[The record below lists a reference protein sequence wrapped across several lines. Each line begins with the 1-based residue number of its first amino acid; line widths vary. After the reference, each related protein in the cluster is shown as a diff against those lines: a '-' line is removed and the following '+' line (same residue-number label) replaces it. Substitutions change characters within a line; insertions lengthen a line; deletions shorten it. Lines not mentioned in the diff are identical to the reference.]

1 MTKITTAE
9 ELDALPVGSVVRDRD
24 RDEWTKR
31 ATPPVWVTP
40 ETRPF
45 AFGSED
51 VARIWAPLTLVSR
64 PDAPTAVVVK
74 RFGDYDLALHVD
86 GSVTWRDTGRVPV
99 LPAAPAAEDR
109 ECRDCGRSDGGCDRD
124 VEGAPVVSAEQRAA
138 LIRDARQTARFL
150 TGCIESGNPALA
162 RSALRNAAE
171 SLVPLVVR
179 LADALAAAG
188 PLVTPEH
195 DAQVAARAS
204 FSAWHH
210 GWAAGWKDHQRRTD
224 DLDAYAQEGST
235 PNPYRIERQDVTR

>member
-1 MTKITTAE
+1 MNEKITTAE

-124 VEGAPVVSAEQRAA
+124 VEGAPVVSAEAAEDYAAGRWCGECRHGVVEDPPCCTPCPCCGGHSGEHQPAPVVSAEQVEAAWESAAYLVVDDPNGPEFGVVHLPFSQKDRMLRTLAA
-138 LIRDARQTARFL
+138 L
-150 TGCIESGNPALA
+150 GIEAPRG
-162 RSALRNAAE
+162 
-171 SLVPLVVR
+171 
-179 LADALAAAG
+179 
-188 PLVTPEH
+188 
-195 DAQVAARAS
+195 
-204 FSAWHH
+204 
-210 GWAAGWKDHQRRTD
+210 
-224 DLDAYAQEGST
+224 
-235 PNPYRIERQDVTR
+235 